1 MIAYT
6 YICIIIATLI
16 GISVCLYI
24 MYKRERTEKK
34 SWDDYSNDIEKVYE
48 AREILLRDQL
58 NKAVKDCIDLKN
70 KYRWKN
76 VDIETP
82 PHKNEI
88 YLVSDG
94 VFVFTATW
102 KFLRSDENTK
112 KEIWCWET
120 NTKFYDSRMISN
132 IIYWTQL
139 NPFMEETKA

>member
-24 MYKRERTEKK
+24 RTEKK